1 MADARIKDAKL
12 TKLSNPISALD
23 DEPELDAE
31 DLKAYF
37 DASPTELMEKHNA
50 LITALTSRNAATD
63 IGFNAT
69 ENIPRSSIQEAI
81 EYVRAHSGSGGSST
95 SVGDGTISR
104 ALLDSDLISELDG
117 YAAMETTVTSL
128 NTKVTALEQ
137 QVSSGT
143 GSGTI
148 AAGSISRDMLDD
160 DLVEELDGY
169 AVLEHNLSV
178 LSVKLSSLSDRV
190 TALEGA

>member
-81 EYVRAHSGSGGSST
+81 EYVRAHSGSGSST

-104 ALLDSDLISELDG
+104 ASLDSDLISELDG

-137 QVSSGT
+137 QVSSST

-160 DLVEELDGY
+160 DLAEELDGY